1 MSDDPWTAL
10 CDFVKHPQC
19 YADPREPWEVIT
31 TPRKTRLTR
40 KRRVTVARAMKQ
52 AAKAGVSV
60 RDVIVKSDGSVALQL
75 GEPVSANVEADI
87 TNEWDEVMQ

>member
-1 MSDDPWTAL
+1 MSDDAWNGL
-10 CDFVKHPQC
+10 CDFVKHPQR

-52 AAKAGVSV
+52 AVKAGVSV
-60 RDVIVKSDGSVALQL
+60 RDVIVKSDGSVELQL
-75 GEPVSANVEADI
+75 GNQPPQNVEAD
-87 TNEWDEVMQ
+87 TANEWDEVMQ